1 MMSST
6 SNHGNFSSQRI
17 SRLEG
22 FYKQGVLNDFETFL
36 GKQAGKPNFIK
47 K

>member
-17 SRLEG
+17 SRPEG
-22 FYKQGVLNDFETFL
+22 FYKQGVLNDFEKFL
-36 GKQAGKPNFIK
+36 GKQAGKPNVIK